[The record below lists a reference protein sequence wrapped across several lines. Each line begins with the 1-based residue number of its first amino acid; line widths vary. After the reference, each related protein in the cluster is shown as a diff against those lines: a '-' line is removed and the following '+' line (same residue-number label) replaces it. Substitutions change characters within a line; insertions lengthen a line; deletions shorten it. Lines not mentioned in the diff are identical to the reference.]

1 MSFRRDVLNAL
12 RRADDWFFERVGQQ
26 RVLFVAADGNGFGCQ
41 SPVIRVLL
49 ASGNTRV
56 RVAAQDNRPTGEF
69 VFNSHADRVLFESL
83 RVDARLAAL
92 QKWHLVVYSH
102 LCSFYPR
109 RNALLAYMHHGSGFG
124 SGGGHDAVTRCDL
137 FFGLSPS
144 EFTYLDERIPGV
156 LGVSKA
162 FFPVGSPKVDSLVN
176 GDLDRET
183 AREAFRLGASK
194 TILIASSWKAGG
206 LVRALADAPFE
217 TLARAFPDWN
227 VIQNGHPWLW
237 QRRSD
242 MEPEWQDRTM
252 RQMRDIAERYPNAHF
267 LPDVPAEQLAV
278 AADLLVA
285 DRTSV
290 VTIFALL
297 NRPIVLFDN
306 LALPEYSRRAAL
318 PYLEAA
324 EVFHEAGALVEA
336 CQTAMTDSEGKGQA
350 RKKLREMFFANPGTA
365 AREMALTIEHL
376 GRACSPRST
385 LWPQIM
391 AMSQRARTH

>member
-12 RRADDWFFERVGQQ
+12 RRADDWVFERVGQQ
-26 RVLFVAADGNGFGCQ
+26 RILFVAADGNGFGCQ
-41 SPVIRVLL
+41 SPVIRKLL
-49 ASGNTRV
+49 ANGKTCV
-56 RVAAQDNRPTGEF
+56 RVVAENNRPSREF
-69 VFNSHADRVLFESL
+69 VFNSDADRALFENL

-137 FFGLSPS
+137 FFGLSTA
-144 EFTYLDERIPGV
+144 EFAYLDDRIPGV

-162 FFPVGSPKVDSLVN
+162 FFPVGSPKLDSLVK
-176 GDLDRET
+176 GDVNRDT
-183 AREAFRLGASK
+183 ARKAFGLSASK

-206 LVRALADAPFE
+206 LVRALNETPLE
-217 TLARAFPDWN
+217 TLARTFPDWN

-242 MEPEWQDRTM
+242 MDPKWQDRTISRM
-252 RQMRDIAERYPNAHF
+252 REIEEQYPNARF

-306 LALPEYSRRAAL
+306 PALPDYSRRAAL

-324 EVFHEAGALVEA
+324 EVFHEAGALIEA
-336 CQTAMTDSEGKGQA
+336 CQMAMADSEGKGQA
-350 RKKLREMFFANPGTA
+350 REKLRQMFFANPGSA
-365 AREMALTIEHL
+365 AREMARTIEHL
-376 GRACSPRST
+376 GRTCSPRSS